1 MEPNQLPLQPLLK
14 ETAFLELK
22 RLILD
27 GTFPPGSFLS
37 ERRLARRL
45 NMSKTPIKSA
55 LDRLEADGFIVTS
68 PQQGIV
74 VRQLTLR
81 DIKEHYDIRM
91 ALETFV
97 VRQIAGTLR
106 SEQIEAVRNNL
117 AQQQVY
123 IDVHDT
129 NRHVQT
135 DSDFHLLLAS
145 ILDNQAITV
154 VMQHQRDKIL
164 QVAIQISK
172 QTPARM
178 HASRAEHLAIADAII
193 TGDSDLASSRM
204 AEHLT
209 FGRRYLLSGQ

>member
-1 MEPNQLPLQPLLK
+1 MEPSELPLQPLLK

-37 ERRLARRL
+37 ERRLAKRL

-55 LDRLEADGFIVTS
+55 LDRLEADGFIITS

-145 ILDNQAITV
+145 VLDNQAITV